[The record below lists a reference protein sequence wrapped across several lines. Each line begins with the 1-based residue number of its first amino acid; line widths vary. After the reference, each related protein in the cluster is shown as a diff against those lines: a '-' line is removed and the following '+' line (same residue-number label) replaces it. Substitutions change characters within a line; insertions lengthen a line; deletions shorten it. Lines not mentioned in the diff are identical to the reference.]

1 MDIKSIRTLVTIADQ
16 RSFQAAAK
24 ALGMSVSNVSL
35 QIQGLESHFGAQLF
49 DRSSRPPQLTE
60 LGAELVTRGRDLLAD
75 WETLCNSSIQNQT
88 QGALKV
94 GAVHTAV
101 AGGVSVAL
109 GRLRKR
115 DPGLFI
121 QLHTAL
127 TPELIR
133 QLENQSI
140 DCAIVTEPVNPVL
153 DMRFEKIAKEELGVI
168 AHKKAEGDSY
178 REVLQKNPYLR
189 FNRHATLAQLVDA
202 ELKRRDI
209 AVHSTMEITTLDAI
223 ESLVKNG
230 LGVSVVPIG
239 KHVRSLPRG
248 IRTLPFVSPPLYRNL
263 GLLVKENCP
272 RMHLVQI
279 LLEELYRTYSSD

>member
-35 QIQGLESHFGAQLF
+35 QIQGLESHFGAKLF

-121 QLHTAL
+121 QLHT
-127 TPELIR
+127 
-133 QLENQSI
+133 
-140 DCAIVTEPVNPVL
+140 
-153 DMRFEKIAKEELGVI
+153 
-168 AHKKAEGDSY
+168 
-178 REVLQKNPYLR
+178 
-189 FNRHATLAQLVDA
+189 
-202 ELKRRDI
+202 
-209 AVHSTMEITTLDAI
+209 
-223 ESLVKNG
+223 
-230 LGVSVVPIG
+230 
-239 KHVRSLPRG
+239 
-248 IRTLPFVSPPLYRNL
+248 
-263 GLLVKENCP
+263 
-272 RMHLVQI
+272 
-279 LLEELYRTYSSD
+279 